1 MLNIDEIVHRI
12 QTIIKEN
19 ELSASSFA
27 DRIGVQRSSISHIL
41 SGRNKPSLDFLT
53 KIEASFEEVS
63 FSWLLKGEGNA
74 DINSP
79 TAPTPME
86 TPTLVEKEIIPT
98 PKQMISVKNEEL
110 IKIVHYYADGSF
122 EAYTKR

>member
-1 MLNIDEIVHRI
+1 MLNTDEIVHRI

-41 SGRNKPSLDFLT
+41 SGRNKPSLDFLA

-74 DINSP
+74 DVSSP
-79 TAPTPME
+79 TTPTPME
-86 TPTLVEKEIIPT
+86 TPTLVEKEIILT
-98 PKQMISVKNEEL
+98 PKQMASVKNEEP

>member
-1 MLNIDEIVHRI
+1 MLNIGEIVHRI

-41 SGRNKPSLDFLT
+41 SGRNKPSLDFLA

-74 DINSP
+74 DVSSP
-79 TAPTPME
+79 PTPME

-98 PKQMISVKNEEL
+98 PKQMASAKNEEP

>member
-41 SGRNKPSLDFLT
+41 SGRNKPSLDFLV

-74 DINSP
+74 DISSP

-86 TPTLVEKEIIPT
+86 TPTLVENEIIPT

>member
-1 MLNIDEIVHRI
+1 MLNTDEIVHRI

-41 SGRNKPSLDFLT
+41 SGRNKPSLDFLA

-63 FSWLLKGEGNA
+63 FSWLLKGEGNV
-74 DINSP
+74 DVGSP
-79 TAPTPME
+79 TTPTPME
-86 TPTLVEKEIIPT
+86 TITLVEKEIIPT
-98 PKQMISVKNEEL
+98 PKQMASVKNEEL

>member
-1 MLNIDEIVHRI
+1 MLNTDEIVHRI

-27 DRIGVQRSSISHIL
+27 NRIGVQRSSISHIL
-41 SGRNKPSLDFLT
+41 SGRNKPSLDFLA

-74 DINSP
+74 DVSSP
-79 TAPTPME
+79 TTPTTME
-86 TPTLVEKEIIPT
+86 TTTLVEKEIIPT
-98 PKQMISVKNEEL
+98 PKQMASVKNEEL

>member
-1 MLNIDEIVHRI
+1 MLNTDEIVHRI

-41 SGRNKPSLDFLT
+41 SGRNKPSLDFLA

-74 DINSP
+74 DVSSP
-79 TAPTPME
+79 TTPTPME
-86 TPTLVEKEIIPT
+86 TPTLVENEIIPT

>member
-1 MLNIDEIVHRI
+1 MLNTDEIVHRI

-41 SGRNKPSLDFLT
+41 SGRNKPSLDFLA

-74 DINSP
+74 DVSSP
-79 TAPTPME
+79 TTPTPME
-86 TPTLVEKEIIPT
+86 TPTLVEKEIILT
-98 PKQMISVKNEEL
+98 PKQMASVKNEEP

-122 EAYTKR
+122 ETYTKR